1 VTREQAL
8 LEDLTA
14 RVRELLCRVE
24 GAEHF
29 ADYAM
34 PLLEALGHAQTS
46 GDSGSASLP
55 SPGPATGAVALA
67 LEGQPAQP
75 ETAAST
81 APVFPDAVTWVENW
95 FLPTFRRKAG
105 GTDSRWCAQWWAHA
119 EALTRFEALWR
130 SWEVLRLDPG
140 TGLATWLRDY
150 LDPQLAHLM
159 SADGTFAQCA
169 PDRHEPLP
177 QLSSRRLPS

>member
-1 VTREQAL
+1 MTSDRAL

-14 RVRELLCRVE
+14 RVQELLCRVE
-24 GAEHF
+24 GAEQFVDH
-29 ADYAM
+29 AM
-34 PLLEALGHAQTS
+34 PLLEALERERADAENT
-46 GDSGSASLP
+46 ALP
-55 SPGPATGAVALA
+55 STATG
-67 LEGQPAQP
+67 GD
-75 ETAAST
+75 AST
-81 APVFPDAVTWVENW
+81 AVEAEQASAPPEPVFPDAVAWVEDW

-105 GTDSRWCAQWWAHA
+105 GTDSRWCSQWWAHA

-130 SWEVLRLDPG
+130 SWEVLRLDAG

-159 SADGTFAQCA
+159 SADGPFAQCA

-177 QLSSRRLPS
+177 QLISRGVPQVRSAVKR